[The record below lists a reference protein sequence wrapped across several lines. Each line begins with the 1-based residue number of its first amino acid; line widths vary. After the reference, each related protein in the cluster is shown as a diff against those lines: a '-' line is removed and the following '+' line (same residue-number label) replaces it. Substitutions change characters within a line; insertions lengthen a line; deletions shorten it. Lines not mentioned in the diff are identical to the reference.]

1 MMRRAIAVMS
11 ILSGAALSG
20 CTGIPSM
27 PSFSVPS
34 FKMPSFSMPGFN
46 QPGMPVHVSSIPPG
60 AEASFGSGG
69 ESCRT
74 PCTLAA
80 PNGTGTYNVSFTLD
94 GYQTQSVP
102 VHVAVNDSGS
112 LQTGDAGTSPTTT
125 ISPNPVFAELDRIA
139 PAASSATKRPPA
151 ARAKPPAKPVAAKP
165 ATTTAAS
172 SSSSAS
178 GSPSSPPPPAPPA
191 LPSPLGTPAPATSPN
206 VFR

>member
-1 MMRRAIAVMS
+1 MMRRAIALMS
-11 ILSGAALSG
+11 ILSGAVLSG

-60 AEASFGSGG
+60 AEASFGNGG

-80 PNGTGTYNVSFTLD
+80 PNGTGTYNVSFTLE
-94 GYQTQSVP
+94 GYQPHSIP
-102 VHVAVNDSGS
+102 VRVAVNESGS
-112 LQTGDAGTSPTTT
+112 LQSGDAGTTPTTV
-125 ISPNPVFAELDRIA
+125 ISPNPVFAELEPVA
-139 PAASSATKRPPA
+139 AAASAGAKKPPA
-151 ARAKPPAKPVAAKP
+151 ARTKPPAKPVAAKP
-165 ATTTAAS
+165 ATATAAS
-172 SSSSAS
+172 SAPSA
-178 GSPSSPPPPAPPA
+178 SSPPPPAPPA
-191 LPSPLGTPAPATSPN
+191 LPSPLGAPPATSPN

>member
-1 MMRRAIAVMS
+1 MRRAIVLV
-11 ILSGAALSG
+11 LSGAVLSG

-80 PNGTGTYNVSFTLD
+80 PNGTGTYNVSFTLE
-94 GYQTQSVP
+94 GYQPQSVP
-102 VHVAVNDSGS
+102 VRIAVNDSGA
-112 LQTGDAGTSPTTT
+112 LQSGDAGTAPSTM
-125 ISPNPVFAELDRIA
+125 ISPNPVFAELEPVAA
-139 PAASSATKRPPA
+139 PPSSAAKRPPA
-151 ARAKPPAKPVAAKP
+151 ARTKPPAKPAAAKPP
-165 ATTTAAS
+165 ATTTSAS
-172 SSSSAS
+172 SSA
-178 GSPSSPPPPAPPA
+178 SSPPPPAPPA

>member
-1 MMRRAIAVMS
+1 MMRRAIALMS

-46 QPGMPVHVSSIPPG
+46 QPGMPVHVSSVPPG
-60 AEASFGSGG
+60 AEASFGNGG

-80 PNGTGTYNVSFTLD
+80 PNGTGTYNVSFTLE
-94 GYQTQSVP
+94 GYEPHSIP
-102 VHVAVNDSGS
+102 VRVAVNESGS
-112 LQTGDAGTSPTTT
+112 LQSGDAGTTPTTV
-125 ISPNPVFAELDRIA
+125 ISPNPVFAELEPVA
-139 PAASSATKRPPA
+139 GAASAGAKKPPA
-151 ARAKPPAKPVAAKP
+151 ARTKPPAKPVAAKP
-165 ATTTAAS
+165 AAATAAS
-172 SSSSAS
+172 SAPSA
-178 GSPSSPPPPAPPA
+178 SSPPPPAPPA
-191 LPSPLGTPAPATSPN
+191 LPSPLGAPAPATSPN

>member
-1 MMRRAIAVMS
+1 MMRRAIALMS
-11 ILSGAALSG
+11 ILSGAVLSG

-27 PSFSVPS
+27 PSFSVS
-34 FKMPSFSMPGFN
+34 NFKMPSFSMPGFN

-60 AEASFGSGG
+60 AEASFGNGG

-94 GYQTQSVP
+94 GYQPHSIP
-102 VHVAVNDSGS
+102 VRIAVNEAGS
-112 LQTGDAGTSPTTT
+112 LQEGDAGTSPTTV
-125 ISPNPVFAELDRIA
+125 ISPNPVFAELEPIA
-139 PAASSATKRPPA
+139 PPASAAAKKPPA

-165 ATTTAAS
+165 APATTASTAP
-172 SSSSAS
+172 SA
-178 GSPSSPPPPAPPA
+178 SSPPPPAPPA
-191 LPSPLGTPAPATSPN
+191 LPTPLGTPAPATSPN

>member
-1 MMRRAIAVMS
+1 
-11 ILSGAALSG
+11 
-20 CTGIPSM
+20 M

-69 ESCRT
+69 ETCRT

-80 PNGTGTYNVSFTLD
+80 PNGTGTYNVTFTLE
-94 GYQTQSVP
+94 GHQTQSVP
-102 VHVAVNDSGS
+102 VRIAVNDSGS

-125 ISPNPVFAELDRIA
+125 ISPNPVFAELERIA
-139 PAASSATKRPPA
+139 PAASGGAKKPPA

-172 SSSSAS
+172 SSSGSAA
-178 GSPSSPPPPAPPA
+178 SPPPPAPPA

>member
-1 MMRRAIAVMS
+1 
-11 ILSGAALSG
+11 
-20 CTGIPSM
+20 M

-34 FKMPSFSMPGFN
+34 FKMPTFSMPGFN

-80 PNGTGTYNVSFTLD
+80 PNGTGTYNVSFTLE
-94 GYQTQSVP
+94 GYRPQSIP
-102 VHVAVNDSGS
+102 VRVAVSDSGS
-112 LQTGDAGTSPTTT
+112 LQTGDAGAAPTTT
-125 ISPNPVFAELDRIA
+125 ISPNPVFAELEPVAA
-139 PAASSATKRPPA
+139 PSSAAKRPPA
-151 ARAKPPAKPVAAKP
+151 ARTKPPAKPVAAKP
-165 ATTTAAS
+165 AATTAAT
-172 SSSSAS
+172 SAS
-178 GSPSSPPPPAPPA
+178 GSASSPPPPAPPA

>member
-1 MMRRAIAVMS
+1 MMRRAIVLV
-11 ILSGAALSG
+11 LSGAVLSG

-34 FKMPSFSMPGFN
+34 LKMPSFSMPGFN

-80 PNGTGTYNVSFTLD
+80 PNGTGTYNVSFTLE
-94 GYQTQSVP
+94 GYQPQSVP
-102 VHVAVNDSGS
+102 VRIAVNDSGA
-112 LQTGDAGTSPTTT
+112 LQSGDAGTAPSTM
-125 ISPNPVFAELDRIA
+125 ISPNPVFAELEPVAA
-139 PAASSATKRPPA
+139 PPSSAAKRPPA
-151 ARAKPPAKPVAAKP
+151 ARTKPPAKPVAAKP
-165 ATTTAAS
+165 AATTAAT
-172 SSSSAS
+172 SAS
-178 GSPSSPPPPAPPA
+178 GSASSPPPPAPPA

>member
-1 MMRRAIAVMS
+1 MMRRAIALMS

-20 CTGIPSM
+20 CTGIPSL

-60 AEASFGSGG
+60 AEASFGNGG

-80 PNGTGTYNVSFTLD
+80 PNGTGTYNVSFTLE
-94 GYQTQSVP
+94 GYQPHSIP
-102 VHVAVNDSGS
+102 VRVAVNESGS
-112 LQTGDAGTSPTTT
+112 LQSGDAGTTPTTV
-125 ISPNPVFAELDRIA
+125 ISPNPVFAELEPVA
-139 PAASSATKRPPA
+139 AAASAGAKKPPA
-151 ARAKPPAKPVAAKP
+151 ARTKPPAKPVAAKP
-165 ATTTAAS
+165 ATAAAAS
-172 SSSSAS
+172 SAPSA
-178 GSPSSPPPPAPPA
+178 SSPPPPAPPA
-191 LPSPLGTPAPATSPN
+191 LPSPLGGPAPATSPN

>member
-1 MMRRAIAVMS
+1 MMRRAIVLV
-11 ILSGAALSG
+11 LSGVALSG

-46 QPGMPVHVSSIPPG
+46 APGMPVHVSSIPPG
-60 AEASFGSGG
+60 ADASFGSGG

-80 PNGTGTYNVSFTLD
+80 PNGTGTYNVSFTLE
-94 GYQTQSVP
+94 GYQPQSIP
-102 VHVAVNDSGS
+102 VRIAVNEGGS
-112 LQTGDAGTSPTTT
+112 LQSGDAGTSPTTV
-125 ISPNPVFAELDRIA
+125 ISPNPVFAELEPVA
-139 PAASSATKRPPA
+139 PAASTAAKRPPA
-151 ARAKPPAKPVAAKP
+151 ARTKPPAKPAAAKP
-165 ATTTAAS
+165 AATTAAT
-172 SSSSAS
+172 APS
-178 GSPSSPPPPAPPA
+178 GSASSPPPPAPPA

>member
-1 MMRRAIAVMS
+1 MRRAIALMS

-34 FKMPSFSMPGFN
+34 FKIPSFSMPGFN
-46 QPGMPVHVSSIPPG
+46 QPGMPVHVSSVPPG
-60 AEASFGSGG
+60 AEATFGNGG

-80 PNGTGTYNVSFTLD
+80 PNGTGTYNVSFTLE
-94 GYQTQSVP
+94 GYQPNSIP
-102 VHVAVNDSGS
+102 VRIAVNDSGS
-112 LQTGDAGTSPTTT
+112 LQTGDAGTAPTTM
-125 ISPNPVFAELDRIA
+125 ISPNPVFAELEPVA
-139 PAASSATKRPPA
+139 PAASPAAKRPPA
-151 ARAKPPAKPVAAKP
+151 ARTKPPAKPVAAKP
-165 ATTTAAS
+165 AATTAAT
-172 SSSSAS
+172 SAS
-178 GSPSSPPPPAPPA
+178 GSASSPPPPAPPA

>member
-11 ILSGAALSG
+11 ILSGAVLSG

-27 PSFSVPS
+27 PSFSVPK
-34 FKMPSFSMPGFN
+34 FNMPSFSMPGFN

-60 AEASFGSGG
+60 AEASFGTGG

-102 VHVAVNDSGS
+102 VHIAVNDSGS
-112 LQTGDAGTSPTTT
+112 LQTGLILPLTATALLLGVYSIAGAETRVVVSRT
-125 ISPNPVFAELDRIA
+125 IS
-139 PAASSATKRPPA
+139 
-151 ARAKPPAKPVAAKP
+151 
-165 ATTTAAS
+165 
-172 SSSSAS
+172 S
-178 GSPSSPPPPAPPA
+178 GS
-191 LPSPLGTPAPATSPN
+191 T
-206 VFR
+206 

>member
-1 MMRRAIAVMS
+1 MMRRAIALMS

-34 FKMPSFSMPGFN
+34 FKMPTFSMPGFN
-46 QPGMPVHVSSIPPG
+46 QPGIPVHVSSVPPG
-60 AEASFGSGG
+60 AEASFGNGG

-80 PNGTGTYNVSFTLD
+80 PNGTGTYNLSFTLE
-94 GYQTQSVP
+94 GYQPHSIP
-102 VHVAVNDSGS
+102 VRVAVNEGGS
-112 LQTGDAGTSPTTT
+112 LRAGTSATTV
-125 ISPNPVFAELDRIA
+125 ISPNPVFAELEPVA
-139 PAASSATKRPPA
+139 PAASAAAKRPPA
-151 ARAKPPAKPVAAKP
+151 ARTKPPAKPVAAKP
-165 ATTTAAS
+165 ATTTAAT
-172 SSSSAS
+172 APS
-178 GSPSSPPPPAPPA
+178 GSASSPPPPAPPA